1 MSAEQVKAFLAKV
14 RHDITLEQRLNAA
27 AAADAVVVI
36 AREAG
41 FMISLDDLKSA
52 QTELEDAELEAA
64 AGGIQ
69 PFLIPWL
76 LENLPEE
83 RDNSGYL

>member
-1 MSAEQVKAFLAKV
+1 
-14 RHDITLEQRLNAA
+14 
-27 AAADAVVVI
+27 
-36 AREAG
+36 
-41 FMISLDDLKSA
+41 MISLDDLKSA

-64 AGGIQ
+64 AGGIP